1 MNDSPN
7 PPKKRSSFKP
17 IIAALCAIIG
27 FIGLFGG
34 GGGVSLTLLL
44 IALIFYFWA
53 KKDPANADSG
63 AMKTTSF
70 VLRAF
75 LILLLIGVVVMVF
88 SLGKGVMNATSKARA
103 LNSSSSTQGTN

>member
-1 MNDSPN
+1 MENNLPT
-7 PPKKRSSFKP
+7 PKKRSSVKA
-17 IIAALCAIIG
+17 IIAAIFAIIG
-27 FIGLFGG
+27 FISIFGG
-34 GGGVSLTLLL
+34 GGGVSLIFLL

-75 LILLLIGVVVMVF
+75 LILLVIGVIMIF
-88 SLGKGVMNATSKARA
+88 FGIGKAVINATHKAGSI
-103 LNSSSSTQGTN
+103 NSGSAAGTSP